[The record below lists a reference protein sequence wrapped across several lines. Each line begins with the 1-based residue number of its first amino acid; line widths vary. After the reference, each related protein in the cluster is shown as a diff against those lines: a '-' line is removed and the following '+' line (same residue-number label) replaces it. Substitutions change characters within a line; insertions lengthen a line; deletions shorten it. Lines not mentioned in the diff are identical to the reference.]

1 MMQQL
6 WEELSPTTSPV
17 FPLNLSTPGL
27 TSLVFVFVPV
37 IALTGTRSVT
47 RPGSWEF
54 VGDAGDECSDDWRVW
69 ALCFFNSARVP
80 KW

>member
-47 RPGSWEF
+47 RPGS
-54 VGDAGDECSDDWRVW
+54 
-69 ALCFFNSARVP
+69 
-80 KW
+80 